1 MTGAPQFPGLI
12 RSRRSPQPDSGSQ
25 RRPRADG
32 QSPRADGPP
41 TPRGRQAEAERNDGL
56 VLDAAREIF
65 AERGA
70 AAPVSAVA
78 QRAGVGMGSLYRRYG
93 SKTELL
99 QHLCTLAMQ
108 QAIDAAEGGLAAEN
122 AWSGLAGY
130 VHSCVA
136 QRSGALAPL
145 AGTIPVTPS
154 MIDTSR
160 RSRELLGELVRRA
173 QREGSLRPDVGAL
186 DIAWLIELFGR
197 RAPASGGSGGSG
209 GGGGDDNIVERLL
222 AIALDGLRAP
232 GASPLPGTP
241 PASQAYEKRWRV
253 PLTGP

>member
-1 MTGAPQFPGLI
+1 
-12 RSRRSPQPDSGSQ
+12 
-25 RRPRADG
+25 
-32 QSPRADGPP
+32 
-41 TPRGRQAEAERNDGL
+41 
-56 VLDAAREIF
+56 VLDAAREVF

-108 QAIDAAEGGLAAEN
+108 QTIDAAERGLAAEN

-130 VHSCVA
+130 VRTCVA

-145 AGTIPVTPS
+145 AGTIPVTPG
-154 MIDTSR
+154 MIETSR
-160 RSRELLGELVRRA
+160 RGRELLGNLVGRA
-173 QREGSLRPDVGAL
+173 QREGSLRPDVGTL

-197 RAPASGGSGGSG
+197 RAPDSRGRE
-209 GGGGDDNIVERLL
+209 DDNIAQRLL
-222 AIALDGLRAP
+222 AIALDGLRARET
-232 GASPLPGTP
+232 GPLPGTP
-241 PASQAYEKRWRV
+241 PDRMHYEQRWQA
-253 PLTGP
+253 PFTGR